1 MTTCREVIADAFAD
15 LGLVNVSAKD
25 SAFGLRRLNA
35 MLDDFAGMGIGERL
49 KDVDLS
55 DYPTL
60 ATQPPINVR
69 MIVPA
74 GVSTIAFPA
83 EPQNGSRLAV
93 LDIAK
98 RFATDPVTLL
108 PNGRLAEGDTSD
120 LTLNT
125 AGLSRTW
132 MYREDTGNWARV
144 TELTIGDDFP
154 LIEECR
160 DAFITLL
167 AVRLSPAFG
176 ASVPDATAAASASAK
191 AKLRARHRQI
201 TVAWAPRAVLCMGRQ
216 AFNSR
221 EVR

>member
-1 MTTCREVIADAFAD
+1 MTTCREVIADAYAE
-15 LGLVNVSAKD
+15 LGVSNLSAKD
-25 SAFGLRRLNA
+25 AAYGLRRLNA

-49 KDVDLS
+49 KDLDLS
-55 DYPTL
+55 DHSNW

-69 MIVPA
+69 MIVPS
-74 GVSTIAFPA
+74 GVSTIAFPE

-98 RFATDPVTLL
+98 RFGTSPVTLL
-108 PNGRLAEGDTSD
+108 ANGRLAEGGTGD

-144 TELTIGDDFP
+144 TELEIGDDFP
-154 LIEECR
+154 LIDECR

-167 AVRLSPAFG
+167 AVRLSPAAG
-176 ASVPDATAAASASAK
+176 QPVPDATAAASASAK

-201 TVAWAPRAVLCMGRQ
+201 TIARAPRAVLCLGRQ
-216 AFNSR
+216 SFPRS